1 MKPGAKNMA
10 VPWASRMV
18 EVRCC
23 IELENVIAHGA
34 HAQEGI
40 LESYRLVSQVM
51 RPGAKNMTIPRVT
64 KTAMTP
70 QTILRALRV
79 RLWKRKLI
87 G

>member
-1 MKPGAKNMA
+1 MVPMRKNE
-10 VPWASRMV
+10 WINSSS
-18 EVRCC
+18 
-23 IELENVIAHGA
+23 I
-34 HAQEGI
+34 EGI